1 MRLLPLAAAALAALA
16 SPALASPYPVQ
27 RIDMANFRYAPK
39 PIVLAAG
46 KPVTL
51 MFVNAAHGGHDFTA
65 RDFFARSRI
74 LAGSAPSGRVEL
86 SGGETRSVTLVP
98 SAGTYRVHC
107 SHFLHSSFG
116 MTDTIIVR

>member
-1 MRLLPLAAAALAALA
+1 MRLLIFAAAALVAFA
-16 SPALASPYPVQ
+16 SPALPSPYPVQ
-27 RIDMANFRYAPK
+27 RVDLANFRYAPK

-51 MFVNAAHGGHDFTA
+51 MFVNVAKGGHNFNA

-74 LAGSAPSGRVEL
+74 LAGSAPGGRIEL
-86 SGGETRSVTLVP
+86 SGGQTRSVTLVP

-116 MTDTIIVR
+116 MTATILVR